1 MVLPIRQGLCPP
13 SRGTAALLRGRAVQR
28 AQRGAGAERR
38 PGTALCSAVRRGAK
52 LSALT
57 RPRCPS
63 ALTRGLALLWRGVFE
78 VHYDV

>member
-1 MVLPIRQGLCPP
+1 MVLPVRQGLCPP

-38 PGTALCSAVRRGAK
+38 PGTALCSAVRRGA
-52 LSALT
+52 ALG
-57 RPRCPS
+57 
-63 ALTRGLALLWRGVFE
+63 AAGLALLWRGVFE